1 MPLIPRLVSLGVI
14 LTLIIFLGITFYKV
28 ITPFLMPL
36 FLAAITAILC
46 QPLYKRCLKWSKGNS
61 ASASR
66 LATAIVIS
74 GVMLPLVIGIS
85 AAAYQMAGLDV
96 EVITQKI
103 DDTRVRMNLDSWIV
117 KLGFDKFLIDENQ
130 PEVPLDPQKAGQPE
144 ENFDSFEMLP
154 SDDSTGEPEDQPP
167 LLDNNTDVTVDIAVE
182 DQLGPEAGSDESEFV
197 LLDPAVDL
205 DEEDLEEDPP
215 PDPEKI
221 KAVKE
226 EVDQVRDNLKFDL
239 VTILRNVGEKSLGSA
254 LGLGNALGM
263 FTGIGSAVGSMLI
276 ALLIYILALYYFFAD
291 GPSLISSTQN
301 LIPVHVYYQN
311 ELLGQFESVV
321 RAIILA
327 TLVAAIS
334 QGLAT
339 AGIMY
344 LFGSGH
350 FFLLFGVA
358 TMFAMIPLLGTW
370 LVWGPFAIYLFVQGH
385 YFSAIV
391 LTLFGAVV
399 IGMMDN
405 VIRTLILK
413 DGAKLHPLLAFVSVL
428 GGLQVMGLWGVFI
441 GPTVA
446 SCLYALVKIFNVEL
460 QSLSAEQFGT
470 QQLEPVPNGKAMPA
484 ETEPPKESE
493 APK

>member
-46 QPLYKRCLKWSKGNS
+46 QPLYKKCLKWSKGKPEAAARS
-61 ASASR
+61 A
-66 LATAIVIS
+66 TVIIIS
-74 GVMLPLVIGIS
+74 GVMLPLIIGIS
-85 AAAYQMAGLDV
+85 AAAYQMIGIDTEA
-96 EVITQKI
+96 ITQKI
-103 DDTRVRMNLDSWIV
+103 EETREKIGLDAWLV
-117 KLGFDKFLIDENQ
+117 KIGFDKFLI
-130 PEVPLDPQKAGQPE
+130 PE
-144 ENFDSFEMLP
+144 EEPLPTEPDIISEDPP
-154 SDDSTGEPEDQPP
+154 SDNPDDFNLEVEQIVETPEGIDPD
-167 LLDNNTDVTVDIAVE
+167 LVDA
-182 DQLGPEAGSDESEFV
+182 GSAEAGSGLVDPESETAKA
-197 LLDPAVDL
+197 DPAKLKIVR
-205 DEEDLEEDPP
+205 EELNAAQT
-215 PDPEKI
+215 K
-221 KAVKE
+221 
-226 EVDQVRDNLKFDL
+226 LKL
-239 VTILRNVGEKSLGSA
+239 NMSEILKSVGEKSLGGA
-254 LGLGNALGM
+254 LGI
-263 FTGIGSAVGSMLI
+263 FTNVGSAVGSVFI

-291 GPSLISSTQN
+291 GPGLIDATQK

-311 ELLGQFESVV
+311 ELLTQFESVV

-327 TLVAAIS
+327 TLAAAIS

-344 LFGSGH
+344 LLGSGH
-350 FFLLFGVA
+350 FFLFFGIA

-370 LVWGPFAIYLFVQGH
+370 IVWGPFAIYLFVQGQWI
-385 YFSAIV
+385 SAII
-391 LTLFGAVV
+391 LTLFGAIV

-428 GGLQVMGLWGVFI
+428 GGLQVLGLWGVFI

-460 QSLSAEQFGT
+460 KSLSAEQFG
-470 QQLEPVPNGKAMPA
+470 PDKMAMTEKTPSASNPA
-484 ETEPPKESE
+484 PTVVAEEAGNKEDPAPPAGDSSN
-493 APK
+493 P